1 MYGPIIALH
10 KHDRR
15 LDRSSDRDLLK
26 LLFDEY
32 DTYTFSVEQEVRL
45 KELDNEHDIP
55 LVEAVFDCSAGYNSF
70 RRLVESNSQIFPE
83 KYVYNKELLD
93 RIFAKGH
100 YHVWRKAVE
109 LHVYGFLET
118 KGLGRL
124 CAKYGRIRFIRHI
137 QKNDTFSVQD
147 AKNNLLVAIEH
158 GQFEYVKF
166 MFHAYQNRFST
177 SGGHCEV
184 AVKYGHVNILRY
196 LLTGEDEKFHKSP
209 YTPKSNEIVHLAIQK
224 HDLAC
229 VQCAIENNCPYEIKT
244 IQSIIKTDTTP
255 SQGLLD
261 VTEYLINTRHIDVQT
276 KKEEVEEAGESSLLI
291 PQQDNLRQRRKP
303 KGWGFMKFFE

>member
-55 LVEAVFDCSAGYNSF
+55 LVEAVFDRSAGYDSF
-70 RRLVESNSQIFPE
+70 RRLVEANSQIFPE

-93 RIFAKGH
+93 RTFAKGH

-109 LHVYGFLET
+109 LHVFGSLDT
-118 KGLGRL
+118 KKLGRL
-124 CAKYGRIRFIRHI
+124 CAEYGRIRFIRYLC
-137 QKNDTFSVQD
+137 KNGTFSVQD

-166 MFHAYQNRFST
+166 MSHAYQNSFST
-177 SGGHCEV
+177 FDEYCKV

-196 LLTGEDEKFHKSP
+196 LLTGEDEKLPKST
-209 YTPKSNEIVHLAIQK
+209 YTPKSNEIVHLAVQK

-229 VQCAIENNCPYEIKT
+229 VQCAIENNCPYDIET
-244 IQSIIKTDTTP
+244 IQSIIKTDTAP

-261 VTEYLINTRHIDVQT
+261 VIDYLINTLHIDVQT
-276 KKEEVEEAGESSLLI
+276 KEEEAEEASPLLPMAI
-291 PQQDNLRQRRKP
+291 DNLRQRRKP
-303 KGWGFMKFFE
+303 QGWGFMKLFE